1 MKYTEMADIVC
12 RLIPDDD
19 DAAGDGIAGDL
30 DDDRNRDLA
39 NIYNEA
45 IAEFKDWVRG
55 SNSFL
60 RDVLYINFYFL
71 FFAHILNIDTLTRSL
86 PP

>member
-1 MKYTEMADIVC
+1 LKYTEMADIVC

-19 DAAGDGIAGDL
+19 DDAGDGIAGDL
-30 DDDRNRDLA
+30 DDDRHRDLA
-39 NIYNEA
+39 NIHNEA

-60 RDVLYINFYFL
+60 RDVLHLNLISTFYFL
-71 FFAHILNIDTLTRSL
+71 PIY
-86 PP
+86 